1 MKGTNKP
8 VTVRTAQNHIKQIK
22 EFFRWLHKNSDYEW
36 RKPDDFDDLVVSVK
50 SNLREKAA
58 KVSPVAV
65 DTYRLDELCVL
76 YKYATPLER
85 LFFLLG
91 LNCGFGQAEIA
102 TVLVKE
108 AELFKAALARDVAGL
123 REHGEGLF
131 HPQDPPED
139 GGVRRVAA
147 LARDR

>member
-1 MKGTNKP
+1 M
-8 VTVRTAQNHIKQIK
+8 
-22 EFFRWLHKNSDYEW
+22 
-36 RKPDDFDDLVVSVK
+36 SVK

-58 KVSPVAV
+58 KVSPVAL

-108 AELFKAALARDVAGL
+108 VDLLKRHTHEKPAAGL
-123 REHGEGLF
+123 RETQEDSLRTSESISVGFSRTH
-131 HPQDPPED
+131 HAPP
-139 GGVRRVAA
+139 
-147 LARDR
+147 